1 MKILRKITIGLA
13 VVGLF
18 TALSFSQRE
27 DATSREIT
35 TAAVMGVVSAFSII
49 KSCDQIIHSDLR
61 EAFIRLRLH
70 LVVLC
75 EQPEASN
82 INKDSFSSPGYA
94 ETLENYIIT
103 GYANDSVDGV
113 SGITIMGSK
122 LLQSGKVVDLKIFV
136 PLLDEQYLYYEE
148 LSIDAAACDAEV
160 ESYLF
165 EEKWGIRQER
175 LDFETDEPEEAIIV
189 EEKPKKKGRKKQI
202 DAPAPLDATA

>member
-1 MKILRKITIGLA
+1 MEQAKNEIKKA
-13 VVGLF
+13 VVKKDRLNVVYNER
-18 TALSFSQRE
+18 FSE
-27 DATSREIT
+27 ANYTNVIN
-35 TAAVMGVVSAFSII
+35 

-148 LSIDAAACDAEV
+148 LSIDAEV

>member
-1 MKILRKITIGLA
+1 MP
-13 VVGLF
+13 
-18 TALSFSQRE
+18 QNY
-27 DATSREIT
+27 
-35 TAAVMGVVSAFSII
+35 
-49 KSCDQIIHSDLR
+49 C
-61 EAFIRLRLH
+61 RLKLH

-75 EQPEASN
+75 EQPEASK
-82 INKDSFSSPGYA
+82 IDKDSFTSPGYA

-113 SGITIMGSK
+113 SGITIIGSK

-136 PLLDEQYLYYEE
+136 PLLDADYPYYEE

-175 LDFETDEPEEAIIV
+175 LDFETDEPEEAIV
-189 EEKPKKKGRKKQI
+189 MEEEKPKKRGRKKQI

>member
-1 MKILRKITIGLA
+1 MEQAKNEIKKA
-13 VVGLF
+13 VVKKDRLNVVYNER
-18 TALSFSQRE
+18 FSE
-27 DATSREIT
+27 ANYTNVIN
-35 TAAVMGVVSAFSII
+35 

-82 INKDSFSSPGYA
+82 INKDSFSSPVYA
-94 ETLENYIIT
+94 ETLNYIIT

-136 PLLDEQYLYYEE
+136 PLLDEQYPYYEE

-165 EEKWGIRQER
+165 EEKWGVRQER
-175 LDFETDEPEEAIIV
+175 LDFETDEPEEAVVIE
-189 EEKPKKKGRKKQI
+189 EEKPKGRGRKKRLET
-202 DAPAPLDATA
+202 PAPLDATA

>member
-1 MKILRKITIGLA
+1 MEQVKNEIKKA
-13 VVGLF
+13 VVKKDRLNVVYNER
-18 TALSFSQRE
+18 FSE
-27 DATSREIT
+27 SNYTNVIN
-35 TAAVMGVVSAFSII
+35 

-61 EAFIRLRLH
+61 EAFSRLKLH

-75 EQPEASN
+75 EQPEASK
-82 INKDSFSSPGYA
+82 IDKDSFTSPGYA

-113 SGITIMGSK
+113 SGITIIGSK

-136 PLLDEQYLYYEE
+136 PLLDADYPYYEE
-148 LSIDAAACDAEV
+148 LSIDAAACDVEV

-175 LDFETDEPEEAIIV
+175 LDFETDEPEEAIV
-189 EEKPKKKGRKKQI
+189 MEEEKPKKRGRKKQI